1 KCSNNMDFIK
11 LILYFFKQSTKI
23 FFVLSVISGFII
35 FSNDKYIKVFGFER
49 IDVYKPYISLVFL
62 SSLSILLANI
72 VIYIANCISRKMK
85 RINLDKKKIKQLDNL
100 DDFEK
105 AVLREFYIEGKNSL
119 KMPINDEVIAG
130 LLSKN
135 VLIYN
140 SQFGNRS
147 MAIGLDFPLSI
158 NPIIEEKITNEK
170 IDFPEEINQETK
182 DFLLNNR
189 PDWVDRINCEKIIMK

>member
-1 KCSNNMDFIK
+1 
-11 LILYFFKQSTKI
+11 
-23 FFVLSVISGFII
+23 
-35 FSNDKYIKVFGFER
+35 
-49 IDVYKPYISLVFL
+49 
-62 SSLSILLANI
+62 
-72 VIYIANCISRKMK
+72 MK